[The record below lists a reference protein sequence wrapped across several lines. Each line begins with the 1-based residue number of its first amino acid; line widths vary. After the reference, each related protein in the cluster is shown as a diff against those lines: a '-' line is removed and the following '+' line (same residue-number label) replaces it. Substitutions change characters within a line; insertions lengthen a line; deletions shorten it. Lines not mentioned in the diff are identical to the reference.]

1 MPCPCLL
8 ILARYLFS
16 ESFERLCSS
25 LASPLV
31 IPGLEIEGGLYVQRN
46 SISMSRRFVWPKQ
59 DLVGAHQELTAPVVD
74 LEGFLRGDEEAT
86 KQASDI
92 IKAACLQ
99 HGFFQVI
106 NHGVDLNLIGLAHD
120 HTDNF
125 FKLPTCDK
133 LKVRRLPGSIWGYSS
148 GHADRYLSKLPW
160 KETLSFGYN
169 ENCPN
174 PIGIDF
180 FKSTLGKDFEQTGL
194 VYLKYCEA
202 MKGLSLSIM
211 ELLAISLGVD
221 RGHYRKFFED
231 GCSIMRCNFYPPCQE
246 PGLTLGTGPHR
257 DPTSLTILH
266 QDQVGGLQVFSDNIW
281 QMVRPLQSA
290 LVINIGDTFMALSNG
305 TYKSCLHRAVVN
317 KYEDRR
323 SMAFF
328 LCPREDKVVRPPQD
342 LVFNQ
347 GKRLYPDFTW
357 SDMLHFTQKFY
368 RADDSTL
375 QNFTKW
381 IISAKSANL

>member
-1 MPCPCLL
+1 
-8 ILARYLFS
+8 
-16 ESFERLCSS
+16 
-25 LASPLV
+25 
-31 IPGLEIEGGLYVQRN
+31 
-46 SISMSRRFVWPKQ
+46 MSRRFVWPKQ

-125 FKLPTCDK
+125 FKLPPCDK

-180 FKSTLGKDFEQTGL
+180 FKSTLGKDFEQTG
-194 VYLKYCEA
+194 
-202 MKGLSLSIM
+202 
-211 ELLAISLGVD
+211 
-221 RGHYRKFFED
+221 
-231 GCSIMRCNFYPPCQE
+231 
-246 PGLTLGTGPHR
+246 
-257 DPTSLTILH
+257 
-266 QDQVGGLQVFSDNIW
+266 
-281 QMVRPLQSA
+281 
-290 LVINIGDTFMALSNG
+290 
-305 TYKSCLHRAVVN
+305 
-317 KYEDRR
+317 
-323 SMAFF
+323 
-328 LCPREDKVVRPPQD
+328 
-342 LVFNQ
+342 
-347 GKRLYPDFTW
+347 
-357 SDMLHFTQKFY
+357 
-368 RADDSTL
+368 
-375 QNFTKW
+375 
-381 IISAKSANL
+381 